1 VGDFVQQRLK
11 KATGMSLAAKEL
23 RHVYETWCQL
33 RGHEPLSPQKFAV
46 ELKGL
51 GFDKWKSCGL
61 MRYRDLQLVA

>member
-1 VGDFVQQRLK
+1 
-11 KATGMSLAAKEL
+11 MSLAAKEL

-51 GFDKWKSCGL
+51 GCDKWKSCGL
-61 MRYRDLQLVA
+61 IRYRDLELVA